1 VITGGSSGIGAALAR
16 RLADRE
22 WRCVLVARGRERLE
36 RLAAEVDGEFETCDV
51 TDRTQV
57 DELAGRV
64 GERHEAIRLLVNSA
78 GIPGGGTFLELEA
91 ARIEAVTRTNYLA
104 GVWCVRAFVPLLERG
119 SPAAVVNVASIAGT
133 IPIGS
138 YGPYTAAKHA
148 QLAFSRNV
156 AAELAPRGI
165 RVLSVNPGPVETEGF
180 PQTRL
185 LAGRLSRRLVISP
198 ERVAEATLE
207 ALDRGRGEIFVPVIF
222 RIAAAAEGVVPGLVT
237 KLGIRRGPGR
247 WGRESREA

>member
-1 VITGGSSGIGAALAR
+1 MVTGGSSGIGAALAR
-16 RLADRE
+16 RLADRG

-36 RLAAEVDGEFETCDV
+36 RLAAEVDGEIETCDV
-51 TDRTQV
+51 ADRTQV
-57 DELAGRV
+57 DELAGRI

-78 GIPGGGTFLELEA
+78 GIPAGGTFLELEA
-91 ARIEAVTRTNYLA
+91 ERIEAVTRTNYLA
-104 GVWCVRAFVPLLERG
+104 GVWCVRAFLPLLERG
-119 SPAAVVNVASIAGT
+119 RPAAVVNVASVAGT

-156 AAELAPRGI
+156 AAELAPHGI
-165 RVLSVNPGPVETEGF
+165 RVLSVNPGPVATEGF

-185 LAGRLSRRLVISP
+185 LAGRLSRRLLISP
-198 ERVAEATLE
+198 ERVADATLE
-207 ALDRGRGEIFVPVIF
+207 ALDRGRAEVFVPGVF
-222 RIAAAAEGVVPGLVT
+222 RFAAAAEGLAPGLVT

-247 WGRESREA
+247 WGRGSREA

>member
-16 RLADRE
+16 RLADRG

-138 YGPYTAAKHA
+138 YGFYTAAKHA

-156 AAELAPRGI
+156 AAELAPRRI

-185 LAGRLSRRLVISP
+185 LVGRLSRRLVISP

-207 ALDRGRGEIFVPVIF
+207 ALDRGRGEIFVPGIF

>member
-1 VITGGSSGIGAALAR
+1 MITGGSSGIGAALAR
-16 RLADRE
+16 RLADRG

-36 RLAAEVDGEFETCDV
+36 RLAAEVDGEIEACDV
-51 TDRTQV
+51 TDRPQV
-57 DELAGRV
+57 DKLAGRV
-64 GERHEAIRLLVNSA
+64 GERHKAIRLLVNSA

-91 ARIEAVTRTNYLA
+91 ERIEAVTRTNYLA
-104 GVWCVRAFVPLLERG
+104 GVWCLRAFVPLLERG

-156 AAELAPRGI
+156 AAELASRGI

-207 ALDRGRGEIFVPVIF
+207 ALDRRRGEIFVPGIF

-247 WGRESREA
+247 WGRGSREA

>member
-1 VITGGSSGIGAALAR
+1 L
-16 RLADRE
+16 E
-22 WRCVLVARGRERLE
+22 PVAV
-36 RLAAEVDGEFETCDV
+36 AVDGEIETCDV
-51 TDRTQV
+51 ADRTQV
-57 DELAGRV
+57 DDLAQRI
-64 GERHEAIRLLVNSA
+64 GERHDAIRLLVNSA

-91 ARIEAVTRTNYLA
+91 ERIEAVTSTNYLA
-104 GVWCVRAFVPLLERG
+104 GVWCLRAFVPLLERG
-119 SPAAVVNVASIAGT
+119 SPATVVNVASIAGT

-180 PQTRL
+180 PQARL
-185 LAGRLSRRLVISP
+185 LTGRLSRRLVISP
-198 ERVAEATLE
+198 ERVADATLE
-207 ALDRGRGEIFVPVIF
+207 ALDRGRGEIFVPGIF
-222 RIAAAAEGVVPGLVT
+222 RIAAAAEGIVPGLVT

-247 WGRESREA
+247 WGRGSREA

>member
-1 VITGGSSGIGAALAR
+1 MITGGSSGIGAALGR
-16 RLADRE
+16 RLADRG
-22 WRCVLVARGRERLE
+22 WRCILVARRRKRLE
-36 RLAAEVDGEFETCDV
+36 AVAAEIEGEFETCDV

-78 GIPGGGTFLELEA
+78 GIPAGGTFLELDA
-91 ARIEAVTRTNYLA
+91 VRIEAVTQTNYLA
-104 GVWCVRAFVPLLERG
+104 GVWCVRAFLPLLERG
-119 SPAAVVNVASIAGT
+119 RPAAVVNVASIAGA
-133 IPIGS
+133 IPVGS

-156 AAELAPRGI
+156 AAELAPHGI

-180 PQTRL
+180 PQGRL

-198 ERVAEATLE
+198 ERVADTTLE
-207 ALDRGRGEIFVPVIF
+207 ALDRGRVEIFVPGF
-222 RIAAAAEGVVPGLVT
+222 LRFAAAAEGLVPGLVT

-247 WGRESREA
+247 WGSGSRER

>member
-16 RLADRE
+16 RLTERE

-36 RLAAEVDGEFETCDV
+36 HVAAEVDGEFETCDV
-51 TDRTQV
+51 GDRTQV
-57 DELAGRV
+57 DDLAARV

-78 GIPGGGTFLELEA
+78 GIRARGTFLELEA
-91 ARIEAVTRTNYLA
+91 ERIEAVTNTNYLA

-119 SPAAVVNVASIAGT
+119 RPAAVVNIASVAGT
-133 IPIGS
+133 IPIGA

-156 AAELAPRGI
+156 AAELVPRGI

-180 PQTRL
+180 PQARL
-185 LAGRLSRRLVISP
+185 LAGRLSRRFVISP
-198 ERVAEATLE
+198 ERVADATLE
-207 ALDRGRGEIFVPVIF
+207 ALDRGRGEIFVPGF
-222 RIAAAAEGVVPGLVT
+222 LRIAAAAEGLVPGLVT

-247 WGRESREA
+247 RGRRSRKV

>member
-16 RLADRE
+16 RLADRG

-36 RLAAEVDGEFETCDV
+36 PVAAAVDGEVETCDV
-51 TDRTQV
+51 ADRTQV
-57 DELAGRV
+57 DDLARRI

-91 ARIEAVTRTNYLA
+91 ERIEAVTSTNYLA
-104 GVWCVRAFVPLLERG
+104 GVWCLRAFLPLLERG
-119 SPAAVVNVASIAGT
+119 SPATVVNVASIAGT

-138 YGPYTAAKHA
+138 HGPYTAAKHA

-180 PQTRL
+180 PQARL

-198 ERVAEATLE
+198 ERVADATLE
-207 ALDRGRGEIFVPVIF
+207 ALDRGRGEIFVPGIF
-222 RIAAAAEGVVPGLVT
+222 RIAAAAEGAVPGLVT

-247 WGRESREA
+247 WGRGSREA